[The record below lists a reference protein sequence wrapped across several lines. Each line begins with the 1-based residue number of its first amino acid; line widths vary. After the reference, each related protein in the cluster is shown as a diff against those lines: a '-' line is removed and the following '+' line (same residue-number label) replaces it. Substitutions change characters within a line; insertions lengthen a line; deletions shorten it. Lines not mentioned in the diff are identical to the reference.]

1 MDKLSHKTS
10 PNKSDQNRK
19 LVPQKS
25 GMVLTA
31 AAFKMEMPHRGII
44 LIANNSHLVTC
55 LDSSYIIQENN
66 FYKSDCCEQIYTLR
80 GEK

>member
-66 FYKSDCCEQIYTLR
+66 FFKSDCCEQIYRLR